1 MQYVSHSRVHTKISK
16 VSKKYK
22 ENLVFLY
29 WDEQKRKKEKSTK
42 NNKNESST
50 NREESS
56 DKEQKGS

>member
-1 MQYVSHSRVHTKISK
+1 MKN
-16 VSKKYK
+16 KKYK

-29 WDEQKRKKEKSTK
+29 WDEPVWEKEKSTK